1 MKPVFIISMMLVIGN
16 NIFSQEDSI
25 DIKKFEFHKHGME
38 YGFLSNTH
46 NYLLVGYYTNL
57 GGFKSGTN
65 ADILS
70 GIDLNFNRFTLNNS
84 IGINYSS
91 NYFAALD
98 LRIHNIIGKNI
109 NSNYLSFNIG
119 FSLELIEIFA
129 GYNLLLSAEPLKL
142 VSPFS
147 IMVKIR
153 PKKIHVFT
161 G

>member
-1 MKPVFIISMMLVIGN
+1 MKPVLIIIMPVIGN

-25 DIKKFEFHKHGME
+25 AIKKFEFHKHGME
-38 YGFLSNTH
+38 YGFVSNTH
-46 NYLLVGYYTNL
+46 NYLLFGYYTNL
-57 GGFKSGTN
+57 GGFKSRMN
-65 ADILS
+65 ADMLS

-91 NYFAALD
+91 KHFAALD
-98 LRIHNIIGKNI
+98 LRFHNIIGKNI

-119 FSLELIEIFA
+119 FSIELFEIFA
-129 GYNLLLSAEPLKL
+129 GYNLLLGAEPLKL

-147 IMVKIR
+147 ITVKIR
-153 PKKIHVFT
+153 PRKIHIFT